1 MHVDPTN
8 ASKCGALLWR
18 NSMVRR
24 KDSVPEMQK
33 CPLKMS
39 EAILAVLRLT
49 RKHAPKDFS
58 NEQRELDPM
67 MFEAPERGE
76 RFQLKIRSESK
87 TVVDWITSK
96 ARQRS
101 VWEAVGSVQ

>member
-49 RKHAPKDFS
+49 RKHAPKGLL
-58 NEQRELDPM
+58 QRTK
-67 MFEAPERGE
+67 G
-76 RFQLKIRSESK
+76 
-87 TVVDWITSK
+87 T
-96 ARQRS
+96 
-101 VWEAVGSVQ
+101 GSYDV